1 MKKIAIITG
10 ATGGLGQEFVR
21 AVLKEKPVEV
31 WAIARNAD
39 KLNALQS
46 KFGRRVRPVVCDLS
60 KRDDIERIAQLLESE
75 RPDVRLLINNA
86 GIARMGSTADFSDD
100 EISKLI
106 DINCKAVSLLC
117 GYVLPFM
124 SKGSRILNISSASSF
139 QPVPY
144 INLYA
149 ASKAFVRSYSRALN
163 VELKSRGITC
173 TAVCPGWIDTE
184 MLPEVSGGKAI
195 KYPGLVS
202 PKRVAVQ
209 AMRDSEKGR
218 DMSVCTLFVKYEHFL
233 SKTLAHKTLMKMWV
247 KGVKGYIA

>member
-1 MKKIAIITG
+1 MKKIVIITG

-21 AVLKEKPVEV
+21 EVLKEKPVEV

-184 MLPEVSGGKAI
+184 MLPKVSGGKAI

>member
-184 MLPEVSGGKAI
+184 MLPMVSGGKAI